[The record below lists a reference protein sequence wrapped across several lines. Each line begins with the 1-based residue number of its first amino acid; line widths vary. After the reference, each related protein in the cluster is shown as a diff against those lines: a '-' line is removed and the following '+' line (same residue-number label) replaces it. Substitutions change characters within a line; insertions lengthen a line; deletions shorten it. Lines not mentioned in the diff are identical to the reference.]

1 MKRLLMVIF
10 AGNGGAM
17 RRARTISPVAFI
29 LAIFA
34 VLVGGI
40 GLAKNEPYN
49 PVIDPANFTTKIDNP
64 FYPLKPGTTYTYR
77 GVTDAGEELNTV
89 EVTHST
95 RVLMGVTCVEVID
108 TVFVNGTLEE
118 LTHDWYAQDLDGN
131 VWYFGEDAKQY
142 SNGVLV
148 GTAGSWLAG
157 VNGGLPG
164 IVMEAEPQVGDLY
177 RQEYLRRVAE
187 DMAEVLS
194 LDGIADVPYGTFTGC
209 VVTKDFSPL
218 ERKFVE
224 NKWYARN
231 IGFVKSIMVKGGI
244 DTSELVS
251 IEKK

>member
-1 MKRLLMVIF
+1 MKRLLMEL
-10 AGNGGAM
+10 
-17 RRARTISPVAFI
+17 SI
-29 LAIFA
+29 LAF
-34 VLVGGI
+34 VLALTLPV
-40 GLAKNEPYN
+40 LADSSGKYN
-49 PVIDPANFTTKIDNP
+49 PVIDPANFRTKINNP
-64 FYPLKPGTTYTYR
+64 FYPLKPGTIYTYS
-77 GVTDAGEELNTV
+77 GVTDVGEELNTV

-108 TVFVNGTLEE
+108 TVFVNGALEE
-118 LTHDWYAQDLDGN
+118 LTHDWYAQDLEGN

-164 IVMEAEPQVGDLY
+164 IVMEAEPQIGDLY

-187 DMAEVLS
+187 DMAEV
-194 LDGIADVPYGTFTGC
+194 PYGTFTDC
-209 VVTKDFSPL
+209 VITKDFSPL
-218 ERKFVE
+218 ERKAVE
-224 NKWYARN
+224 NKWYARG
-231 IGFVKSIMVKGGI
+231 IGLVKSMTVKGGL